1 MRKSVSIL
9 LLLVFLFNIIGYR
22 ALFYYAE
29 KRADASMEARL
40 DNDQYDET
48 ELVTIK
54 IPLHNPYQI
63 EQKSFE
69 RVNGEIN
76 VNGKIFKYVKR
87 KVSDGNLI
95 LLCIAD
101 NHKNVLKKAKSEYEN
116 ATNDL
121 TPNSKNTGRS
131 GLQKNLTPGD
141 YINQCGSLE
150 MCGYGSANVKY
161 TVLDINSVV
170 DTHIVAPGKPPECKA

>member
-1 MRKSVSIL
+1 MRKSASIL
-9 LLLVFLFNIIGYR
+9 ILLVLLFNIIGYR

-29 KRADASMEARL
+29 KQSDASMEARL
-40 DNDQYDET
+40 DNDQYQEN
-48 ELVTIK
+48 ELITVK

-76 VNGKIFKYVKR
+76 FNGKIFKYVKR
-87 KVSDGNLI
+87 KVTDGYLI

-101 NHKNVLKKAKSEYEN
+101 NHKNVLKKAKSEYET

-121 TPNSKNTGRS
+121 ATTNKNSGRS
-131 GLQKNLTPGD
+131 GIQKNLNTSD
-141 YINQCGSLE
+141 YIYECGNVVVCGCGSARL
-150 MCGYGSANVKY
+150 
-161 TVLDINSVV
+161 
-170 DTHIVAPGKPPECKA
+170 THPELNIKSTIDPQIATPGKPPEFKA